1 MLVSGV
7 STKIPNNNLTIQKS
21 IGNANTQLEVKE
33 PENIQAETP
42 LNSGVAGYGHS
53 IGRGTLG
60 RDCYP
65 VNEKTTPELEKW
77 REIIWDVA
85 QKEKLDP
92 FETQFWMM
100 KRDTLLQTAARTGF
114 PIRYRHWSFG
124 QAYQESLLPQK
135 HGLANLYELVINND
149 PCYAY
154 LLEENPLYAQKVVI
168 AHVMGH
174 SDFFKNNYLFNG
186 TNRQMLN
193 RMADHAG
200 SIQKILDTKK
210 VSFEEME
217 RFIDRVH
224 SIQWLIDLDN
234 NAPRKLNIDAII
246 DKEIDKVPD
255 DWGKVDASGF
265 PSHMQKRI
273 NDHER
278 VTNEQ
283 EQEEKRREDALKKIP
298 AQPDRDIIA
307 FIIENSH
314 NLKPW
319 QRHVLSLLREE
330 SYYFAPQLQ
339 TKIMNEGWASYWH
352 TRLMKQPE
360 IMDQENTSNIG
371 RMFGNVTALSPHS
384 LNPYALGLE
393 MFLDIE
399 DKWNKGQHGQEWDD
413 IAGMEEKK
421 NYDNKS
427 MKGLEKIFD
436 VRRTYKDAEFIRTFF
451 TEDVAQK
458 LKMYTWDPEYKN
470 SPELVISSRVFNEI
484 KSRLLEMLE
493 NGGQPLI
500 RVVDGNFENKGELR
514 LEHVYSYE
522 LKQDYAELTLS
533 NIKALW
539 GRPVHLDTCKAFST
553 GEVKPMR
560 ISALNQRDSSGYT
573 RTIVKRYILNDK
585 KEVDYEC
592 DANGKPL
599 GGNKSGGYP
608 YIWGY

>member
-21 IGNANTQLEVKE
+21 IGNADTQLEVKE
-33 PENIQAETP
+33 SENIQAET
-42 LNSGVAGYGHS
+42 LVNSGVAGYGHS
-53 IGRGTLG
+53 IGRGIFG

-339 TKIMNEGWASYWH
+339 TKIMNEGWAS
-352 TRLMKQPE
+352 
-360 IMDQENTSNIG
+360 
-371 RMFGNVTALSPHS
+371 
-384 LNPYALGLE
+384 
-393 MFLDIE
+393 
-399 DKWNKGQHGQEWDD
+399 
-413 IAGMEEKK
+413 
-421 NYDNKS
+421 
-427 MKGLEKIFD
+427 
-436 VRRTYKDAEFIRTFF
+436 
-451 TEDVAQK
+451 
-458 LKMYTWDPEYKN
+458 
-470 SPELVISSRVFNEI
+470 
-484 KSRLLEMLE
+484 
-493 NGGQPLI
+493 
-500 RVVDGNFENKGELR
+500 
-514 LEHVYSYE
+514 
-522 LKQDYAELTLS
+522 
-533 NIKALW
+533 
-539 GRPVHLDTCKAFST
+539 
-553 GEVKPMR
+553 
-560 ISALNQRDSSGYT
+560 
-573 RTIVKRYILNDK
+573 
-585 KEVDYEC
+585 
-592 DANGKPL
+592 
-599 GGNKSGGYP
+599 
-608 YIWGY
+608 